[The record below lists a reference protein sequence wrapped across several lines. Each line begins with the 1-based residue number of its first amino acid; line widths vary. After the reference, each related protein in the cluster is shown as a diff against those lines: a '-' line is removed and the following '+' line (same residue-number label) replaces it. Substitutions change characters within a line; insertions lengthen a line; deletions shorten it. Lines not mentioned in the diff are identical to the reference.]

1 MQKPLSKDP
10 EHLGTWQDKLIPY
23 DFLLEKSRETGFIKR
38 FRKLNP
44 VYLLYVLIF
53 GISSHGRPTFE
64 EIYRRYVD
72 FDVNPKFSTSITV
85 QSFKKR
91 FDQNM
96 VNFLSFLLE
105 HYINV
110 MISECPARFKNQAL
124 RFKDILIQ
132 DSSII
137 RLSKKLFEASPGAR
151 SNNNAAGLK
160 IHAVYSAHAHSVK
173 TIQITGERIHDSK
186 MLRIGRDVKN
196 VLIIN
201 DLGYYSLKIFTR
213 IKYYGGFFV
222 SRLKTNAKPKVVSV
236 VSGKI
241 SKKLKLS
248 IEEDNSPFL
257 SDFLEHAKKT
267 GIYDLVCSFEIEKGQ
282 RKKNINSITE
292 NFRVICF
299 WNPKTLTWH
308 TYITNLSVDK
318 FHPDEIYELY
328 KYRWIIE
335 LLFKELKGDY
345 DLGKLLLG
353 NLSLAYVHI
362 YSMLIRLVISRNLYA
377 WILSAIDPD
386 KREKYGP
393 LLWSKVFAEKCH
405 EFLSILHQ
413 HLFGKE
419 DVCERWIRL
428 ESSLRHLGKSRHNK
442 PRLSQKFSTP

>member
-10 EHLGTWQDKLIPY
+10 VHLGTWQDKLVPY
-23 DFLLEKSRETGFIKR
+23 DFILEKSRETGFVKR
-38 FRKLNP
+38 FRKLDP

-53 GISSHGRPTFE
+53 GISNHERPTFE
-64 EIYRRYVD
+64 EIYRRYID
-72 FDVNPKFSTSITV
+72 FDTNPKFSRSITI

-96 VNFLSFLLE
+96 VKFLSFLLS
-105 HYINV
+105 HYIEV
-110 MISECPARFKNQAL
+110 MISECPARLKNQAI

-137 RLSKKLFEASPGAR
+137 RLCQKLANECPAAR
-151 SNNNAAGLK
+151 SRKNAAGLK
-160 IHAVYSAHAHSVK
+160 VHAVYSAHAHSVK
-173 TIQITGERIHDSK
+173 TIEITGERIHDSK

-201 DLGYYSLKIFTR
+201 DLGYYSLKIFTK

-222 SRLKTNAKPKVVSV
+222 SRLKTNAKPLVVSV
-236 VSGKI
+236 VSGQI
-241 SKKLKLS
+241 SKKLKQS
-248 IEEDNSPFL
+248 IESNNYPEL
-257 SDFLEHAKKT
+257 SDFLKLIPKK
-267 GIYDLVCSFEIEKGQ
+267 GIYDLQCSFEVEKGQ
-282 RKKNINSITE
+282 QRGNKCPIIE

-299 WNPKTLTWH
+299 WNPETLIWH
-308 TYITNLSVDK
+308 IYITNLSADS
-318 FHPDEIYELY
+318 FSPDEVYELY

-353 NLSLAYVHI
+353 NVSLAHAHI
-362 YSMLIRLVISRNLYA
+362 YSMLIRLIVSRNLYA
-377 WILSAIDPD
+377 WILSAIEPD

-419 DVCERWIRL
+419 DVHERWIRL
-428 ESSLRHLGKSRHNK
+428 ENSLRCLAKSRHNK
-442 PRLSQKFSTP
+442 PRLSQKFTAF